1 MEEGFDPYEIGVYE
15 RAIPF
20 FDDSQTIADVGLD
33 AESRVS
39 NALASNAHL
48 PVRNL
53 NHSHLVHHEEADH
66 GSLDWLVVFLFAISA
81 LRVEF
86 SKTR

>member
-1 MEEGFDPYEIGVYE
+1 MKEGFNPYEIGIHE
-15 RAIPF
+15 RVIPF

-33 AESRVS
+33 AESRVP

-53 NHSHLVHHEEADH
+53 NLSHLVHHEEADH
-66 GSLDWLVVFLFAISA
+66 RSLNWLVVFLFAISA
-81 LRVEF
+81 LREEF
-86 SKTR
+86 SETK

>member
-1 MEEGFDPYEIGVYE
+1 MEEGFDPYEIGVHE

-48 PVRNL
+48 PV
-53 NHSHLVHHEEADH
+53 
-66 GSLDWLVVFLFAISA
+66 
-81 LRVEF
+81 
-86 SKTR
+86 